1 MNLKNN
7 DNSDNKNKDLFIR
20 PNNSCLMN
28 HLKKE
33 NEKLRKLI
41 ISYELKN
48 KKNIYKLNINKK
60 DLFKITKTF
69 FQIIKKPKEINNN
82 KNFNKNIKR
91 EYNYKNDFSKKGFEL
106 SKNIKSLTN
115 MKRHDIRRIKD
126 INCFDNDYN
135 YIKGKE
141 NFYKKYTNT
150 QIYNNKSLKERNSSL
165 SQRNRHLLN
174 INDNKTINSNAMRVK
189 NVIINKNIN
198 NYIIKPVHNNLN
210 TNRSHLKVIKKRKIN
225 DDSFLSNTAVKTVE
239 NRKTI
244 NSSCDRNNLFKSSN
258 SKQRQNRIVPKPK
271 NNEKIREIYYQKPI
285 INKITIYNNINN
297 NGFNNTNNYMIQK
310 SQINEKAGKK
320 QNINRFDNYK
330 SKY

>member
-1 MNLKNN
+1 
-7 DNSDNKNKDLFIR
+7 
-20 PNNSCLMN
+20 
-28 HLKKE
+28 
-33 NEKLRKLI
+33 
-41 ISYELKN
+41 
-48 KKNIYKLNINKK
+48 
-60 DLFKITKTF
+60 
-69 FQIIKKPKEINNN
+69 
-82 KNFNKNIKR
+82 
-91 EYNYKNDFSKKGFEL
+91 
-106 SKNIKSLTN
+106 
-115 MKRHDIRRIKD
+115 
-126 INCFDNDYN
+126 
-135 YIKGKE
+135 
-141 NFYKKYTNT
+141 
-150 QIYNNKSLKERNSSL
+150 
-165 SQRNRHLLN
+165 
-174 INDNKTINSNAMRVK
+174 MRVK

-225 DDSFLSNTAVKTVE
+225 DDSFLNNTVVKTVE

-310 SQINEKAGKK
+310 SKINEKAGKK

>member
-82 KNFNKNIKR
+82 KNFNKNITR

-115 MKRHDIRRIKD
+115 MKKHDIRRIKD

-141 NFYKKYTNT
+141 NFYKKYNNT

-174 INDNKTINSNAMRVK
+174 INDNKT
-189 NVIINKNIN
+189 
-198 NYIIKPVHNNLN
+198 
-210 TNRSHLKVIKKRKIN
+210 N
-225 DDSFLSNTAVKTVE
+225 DDSFLNNTVVKTVE

-310 SQINEKAGKK
+310 SKINEKAGKK